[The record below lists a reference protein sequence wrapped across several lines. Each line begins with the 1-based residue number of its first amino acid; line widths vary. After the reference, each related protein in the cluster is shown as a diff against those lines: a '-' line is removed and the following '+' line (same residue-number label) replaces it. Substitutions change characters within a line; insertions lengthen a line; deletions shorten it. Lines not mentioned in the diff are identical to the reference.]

1 VFTCSTRVVVES
13 EARGTASPPLRR
25 RCTRTVARDGESAAA
40 AAARRQPPAAR
51 AGTGHPGPHPRR
63 QCCGPHQP
71 SYLFNISYTLMD
83 SFVIH
88 TGCQNNK
95 DLAKLQPAVI

>member
-1 VFTCSTRVVVES
+1 VFTCSTGVVVES
-13 EARGTASPPLRR
+13 EARGTASRPLRC

-63 QCCGPHQP
+63 QCCGPH
-71 SYLFNISYTLMD
+71 N
-83 SFVIH
+83 
-88 TGCQNNK
+88 
-95 DLAKLQPAVI
+95 LATFSTFHRHRWTHLSSTQVVKIANHV